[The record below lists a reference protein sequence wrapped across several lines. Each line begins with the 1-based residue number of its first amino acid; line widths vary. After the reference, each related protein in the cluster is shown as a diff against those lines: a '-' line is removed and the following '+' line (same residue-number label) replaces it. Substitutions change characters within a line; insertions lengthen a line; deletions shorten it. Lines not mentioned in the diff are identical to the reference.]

1 MDVLNQI
8 PFNLH
13 RVLTKYIK
21 EELLLAVL
29 AFSSQH
35 KGLHCGQDHIW
46 SGQATQNRLIE
57 AENAL

>member
-13 RVLTKYIK
+13 IVLTKYIK
-21 EELLLAVL
+21 EELLWAVL

-46 SGQATQNRLIE
+46 SVRDEQLKRG
-57 AENAL
+57 